1 MIPYNP
7 ERYATGLG
15 FLRIIFALRGTV
27 IPHVVKSGI
36 FWFTL
41 VSHAV
46 FHVVEFLWSGLDI
59 SDYSWSGLASSDTA
73 SRDKLPRL
81 PWEVGTASLTLC
93 IFFLVFYTNS
103 MHQRFQEF
111 HSHVIGIGGHTM
123 VWVGLVRMHLVPSP
137 RVAAAGSTA
146 AAREEVANR
155 TWNAVRHV
163 LGAMQVF
170 YYTIN
175 STGVR
180 YKELDLQGVDDFE
193 WQTMIERGVV
203 GAREARWLARY
214 AGFKPWLL
222 LSWGLVEVGT
232 QIDGLAASAPAGAD
246 ATSAREALR
255 RRVLA
260 GLVEE
265 FRASACALRFHMG
278 QINALREMQTP
289 FPYFHM
295 LNLLLVLNLLLLAY
309 ISVPLCAWPLSSF
322 IVTIMAIYLLGM
334 RAIAIKLADP
344 FGTNRLDFDLESI
357 MRACYSEAVAQLSMQ
372 KTPTSLCNLPDG
384 MEAGKPIHNPIL
396 VAQEEVQEQSGTS
409 SPISSPELSA
419 GRLRGVTRLR
429 PSWRGAAPST
439 VSTVADSSAA
449 AGPTPSNA
457 ATPSLESPAMRGPA
471 SPSNW
476 LRPDR
481 DSSGNAFSNLKRMQ
495 TACGQVEVLNIMKA
509 SREKHQEDVT
519 ARWQR
524 PVAIVRS
531 ASRMQKFQV
540 VGASCNCTVETPSVS
555 VAESEQPMAAPAT
568 ASTSISSTAPSPSPL
583 P

>member
-334 RAIAIKLADP
+334 RAIAIKLADDP
-344 FGTNRLDFDLESI
+344 MENEDVAALVEKFKDKRFGGRRGARGSVMGSRSSVRPARASAMARSRRESAAVQDS
-357 MRACYSEAVAQLSMQ
+357 RRSTGQNSSERY
-372 KTPTSLCNLPDG
+372 
-384 MEAGKPIHNPIL
+384 
-396 VAQEEVQEQSGTS
+396 TS
-409 SPISSPELSA
+409 SDRHT
-419 GRLRGVTRLR
+419 G
-429 PSWRGAAPST
+429 
-439 VSTVADSSAA
+439 D
-449 AGPTPSNA
+449 
-457 ATPSLESPAMRGPA
+457 SPARNSA
-471 SPSNW
+471 
-476 LRPDR
+476 
-481 DSSGNAFSNLKRMQ
+481 
-495 TACGQVEVLNIMKA
+495 
-509 SREKHQEDVT
+509 VT
-519 ARWQR
+519 NF
-524 PVAIVRS
+524 V
-531 ASRMQKFQV
+531 M
-540 VGASCNCTVETPSVS
+540 
-555 VAESEQPMAAPAT
+555 
-568 ASTSISSTAPSPSPL
+568 
-583 P
+583 